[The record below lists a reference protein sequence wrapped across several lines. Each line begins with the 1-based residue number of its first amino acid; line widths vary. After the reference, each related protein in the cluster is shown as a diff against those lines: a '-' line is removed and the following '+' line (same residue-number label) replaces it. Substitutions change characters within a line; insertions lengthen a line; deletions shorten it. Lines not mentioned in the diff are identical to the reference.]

1 MKKYEKN
8 TIALTLYVIAMVE
21 MGIFFLAGLV
31 LAGEWGFLYTLMAW
45 IVGALSALTLLG
57 FAEIIALLQKSS
69 DALEK
74 MLKQPVGESNKTAAS
89 GGALKDIE
97 ANLPKI

>member
-8 TIALTLYVIAMVE
+8 TIALTLYVIALVE
-21 MGIFFLAGLV
+21 MGLFFVGGLA
-31 LAGEWGFLYTLMAW
+31 LAGEWGFLITLLAW
-45 IVGALSALTLLG
+45 VVGAFSCLALLG
-57 FAEIIALLQKSS
+57 FAEIIVLLQKSS

-74 MLKQPVGESNKTAAS
+74 MLKQPAGESNKTAAS
-89 GGALKDIE
+89 GGVLKDIE